1 MENLSLQQDTS
12 GESAVID
19 EYSDRWALI
28 TGASSG
34 IGLEFAHRLAARG
47 MHLVL
52 TARRQEQLEE
62 LAADLLTRHGTKTEV
77 VVLDLSEPE
86 APRKLYDEI
95 NARGVQIEL
104 LINNAGFSVV
114 SDIASTDRERVMQM
128 VQLNMG
134 ALTDLTYL
142 YLPEMMERGHG
153 GIINIASVAAFQ
165 PVAYMSAYAASK
177 SYVLHFTE
185 GLWAEARDKG
195 VTVTALCPGTTQ
207 TEFFDVAGV
216 EGWLKKHRYQTV
228 DQVVKTGLKALE
240 KKRQYMVSG
249 WGNYLLSLLVR
260 IATRRTVVVE
270 SMKYFRPQP
279 QKEKK

>member
-1 MENLSLQQDTS
+1 M
-12 GESAVID
+12 ID

-47 MHLVL
+47 MHLG
-52 TARRQEQLEE
+52 TDGTSSGAAGRAGCRPADPPWYQNGSRR
-62 LAADLLTRHGTKTEV
+62 TGPF
-77 VVLDLSEPE
+77 EPE

-216 EGWLKKHRYQTV
+216 GRLAEEASLSDR
-228 DQVVKTGLKALE
+228 
-240 KKRQYMVSG
+240 RSG
-249 WGNYLLSLLVR
+249 GQD
-260 IATRRTVVVE
+260 
-270 SMKYFRPQP
+270 RPQSP
-279 QKEKK
+279 GKETPVYGFRLGQLPALSAGPHRDPAARWWSNR